1 MKKLFLFALAL
12 AMTANVLAQFN
23 PQTTPLTLEARDANT
38 QVKVLNKS
46 LGAFEYQINGQGT
59 KQSIAADAEVTIDL
73 PNVGD
78 YVQLWG
84 NQATTCPA
92 NSASHIGVPSG
103 FAYVYGN
110 AMSLVQFNSPTFDN
124 LTRLQASGAF
134 YQLFYQVTSLDI
146 HPTKDLV
153 LPATI
158 LANSCYSQMF
168 YGCTGLTKVPALPA
182 TTLAE
187 SCYDYMFWGCTGLT
201 QPQDTLPAMRLKP
214 SCYRG
219 MFNNCTGLTKAPKL
233 PATTLAE
240 YCYFYMFYNC
250 AALTQVQDTLP
261 AMIMEPY
268 CYKDMFDGCSSLTQA
283 PVLPAK
289 TLANQ
294 CYYSMFSY
302 CTNLAQAPVLPAT
315 TLSPSCYEYMFYG
328 CSSLNKVECYAITF
342 ADNSTYRWLGRVAAT
357 GTFVK
362 ATAASDWT
370 LDSRD
375 GIPANWTVQEIDVD
389 EPATPV
395 ISLTSASI
403 IDTAYISLSC
413 TTAGASIY
421 YTTDGS
427 APSATN
433 GTLYTTPI
441 FVDVTAAN
449 ENSSMA
455 IIAVAIKNGESS
467 ALTTRNYELSRTNC
481 QLIASIQSGQG
492 SYSVPA
498 YAKYGDEVTV
508 EVTPGHGCTLDYIA
522 VNQIGRLEGNT
533 FVVPA
538 HHDYLNV
545 YIYLR
550 QVYAITWKNFNDT
563 VLAVTNVDMGY
574 APEYPYGTPHRD
586 DEEGWEYTFSGWSPT
601 LVQVTEDATYTAQYT
616 ATKKKYHVTF
626 VDFDDRVIKEEDVFY
641 QEAATAPAD
650 PTREGYTFAGW
661 DQSFSSITSAITVK
675 ATYTINM
682 YSVTVIA
689 ENGSIVA
696 KDAAENVVDLS
707 EKVAYGTVLYLT
719 ATPDEGYELDSW
731 TNYNPETGLTV
742 VDNVTVTA
750 NFNLQTFQVTF
761 VDWDDTV
768 LKAAQTVNYGE
779 AAVAPADPQR
789 EGYKFTGWDKDFSA
803 VKEDMTVKAQYE
815 ELSEGIEAVFT
826 GENAAKILRNGQI
839 YILRGDKTYTLQGQ
853 EME

>member
-38 QVKVLNKS
+38 QLKVYNKTA
-46 LGAFEYQINGQGT
+46 GVFEYQINGQGA
-59 KQSIAADAEVTIDL
+59 KQTIASLTSQTIDL

-78 YVQLWG
+78 YIQLWG
-84 NQATTCPA
+84 NQAATFKDNK
-92 NSASHIGVPSG
+92 NSLISVLNG

-110 AMSLVQFNSPTFDN
+110 IMSLVQNGASSFENITE
-124 LTRLQASGAF
+124 LQADSTF
-134 YQLFYQVTSLDI
+134 HMLFYSVSNLDI

-153 LPATI
+153 LPATS
-158 LANSCYSQMF
+158 LTTCCYSKMF
-168 YGCTGLTKVPALPA
+168 MGCA
-182 TTLAE
+182 
-187 SCYDYMFWGCTGLT
+187 
-201 QPQDTLPAMRLKP
+201 
-214 SCYRG
+214 
-219 MFNNCTGLTKAPKL
+219 GLTKAPLL
-233 PATTLAE
+233 PATTMAPFCYEHMFNGCRNITQAPALPAITLATS
-240 YCYFYMFYNC
+240 CYNGMFYWC
-250 AALTQVQDTLP
+250 YGLTQAPELP
-261 AMIMEPY
+261 ATILATS
-268 CYKDMFDGCSSLTQA
+268 CYANMFFNCSSLTTA
-283 PVLPAK
+283 PVI
-289 TLANQ
+289 
-294 CYYSMFSY
+294 
-302 CTNLAQAPVLPAT
+302 LPAT
-315 TLSPSCYEYMFYG
+315 QLAIGCYTNMFRGCSGLQTAPILPAAQLVSRCYNYMFFD
-328 CSSLNKVECYAITF
+328 CTSLNRVECYALNY
-342 ADNSTYRWLGRVAAT
+342 NSQSTTSWLNNVSAT
-357 GTFVK
+357 GTFVRMPEC
-362 ATAASDWT
+362 TSWPTNSAS
-370 LDSRD
+370 
-375 GIPANWTVQEIDVD
+375 GIPAGWTVEDYNQTVFFNN
-389 EPATPV
+389 
-395 ISLTSASI
+395 TSASI
-403 IDTAYISLSC
+403 VDTAYISLSC

-508 EVTPGHGCTLDYIA
+508 EVTPGLGCTLDYIA

-550 QVYAITWKNFNDT
+550 QVYVITWKNFNDT

-689 ENGSIVA
+689 EHGSIVA

-742 VDNVTVTA
+742 VDNITVTA

-761 VDWDDTV
+761 VDWDDAV

-779 AAVAPADPQR
+779 AAVAPADPER
-789 EGYKFTGWDKDFSA
+789 IGYKFTGWDKDFSA

-815 ELSEGIEAVFT
+815 ELSEGFEAVFT

-839 YILRGDKTYTLQGQ
+839 FILRGDKTYTLQGQ
-853 EME
+853 EVK

>member
-38 QVKVLNKS
+38 QVTVHNQS
-46 LGAFEYQINGQGT
+46 AGAFEYQINGQGA
-59 KQSIAADAEVTIDL
+59 KQSIAANAAEVTINL

-84 NQATTCPA
+84 NQATTCAGAASP
-92 NSASHIGVPSG
+92 SHIGVPSG

-110 AMSLVQFNSPTFDN
+110 AMSLVQFDSPTFDN

-153 LPATI
+153 LPATK

-168 YGCTGLTKVPALPA
+168 YGCTGLTKVPALPG
-182 TTLAE
+182 
-187 SCYDYMFWGCTGLT
+187 YDYMFWGCTGLT
-201 QPQDTLPAMRLKP
+201 QPQDTLPAMTLEP

-219 MFNNCTGLTKAPKL
+219 MFNNCTGLTRAPEL

-240 YCYFYMFYNC
+240 HCYFYMFYNC

-268 CYKDMFDGCSSLTQA
+268 CYKDMFDGCSGLTQA

-289 TLANQ
+289 NLANQ

-315 TLSPSCYEYMFYG
+315 TLYPSCYEYMFYG

-342 ADNSTYRWLGRVAAT
+342 ADNSTYRWLGRVAET

-508 EVTPGHGCTLDYIA
+508 EVTPGPGCTLDYIA

-563 VLAVTNVDMGY
+563 VLAVTNVDQPNAKHIDTY
-574 APEYPYGTPHRD
+574 FCPRHRSAALIFA
-586 DEEGWEYTFSGWSPT
+586 DEAEN
-601 LVQVTEDATYTAQYT
+601 
-616 ATKKKYHVTF
+616 
-626 VDFDDRVIKEEDVFY
+626 I
-641 QEAATAPAD
+641 
-650 PTREGYTFAGW
+650 
-661 DQSFSSITSAITVK
+661 AITGRG
-675 ATYTINM
+675 TIYGN
-682 YSVTVIA
+682 
-689 ENGSIVA
+689 
-696 KDAAENVVDLS
+696 
-707 EKVAYGTVLYLT
+707 EK
-719 ATPDEGYELDSW
+719 EISC
-731 TNYNPETGLTV
+731 N
-742 VDNVTVTA
+742 
-750 NFNLQTFQVTF
+750 
-761 VDWDDTV
+761 
-768 LKAAQTVNYGE
+768 
-779 AAVAPADPQR
+779 
-789 EGYKFTGWDKDFSA
+789 
-803 VKEDMTVKAQYE
+803 
-815 ELSEGIEAVFT
+815 
-826 GENAAKILRNGQI
+826 
-839 YILRGDKTYTLQGQ
+839 LRGL
-853 EME
+853 